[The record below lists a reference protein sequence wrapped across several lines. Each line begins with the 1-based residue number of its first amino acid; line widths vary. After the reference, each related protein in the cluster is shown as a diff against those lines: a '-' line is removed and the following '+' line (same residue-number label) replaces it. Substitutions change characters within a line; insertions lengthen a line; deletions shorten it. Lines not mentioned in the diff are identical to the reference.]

1 MAPQPSAF
9 STFSGMVSSQDR
21 GFLYGDGLFETVR
34 CCQGQLLL
42 WQQHRQRLIAGC
54 ARLSIAIDPVEL
66 DCQITEAIKCAPSA
80 DCIIK
85 VIVTR
90 GEGGRGYTPPTPGQ
104 STLLMQWHQ
113 LPADIDQHAREG
125 IDAFVCRHPLSVNPV
140 TAGLKHLNR
149 LDQVLAS
156 AELSQVSA
164 VLPTVREGLML
175 DVDGNLVEG
184 TRSNVFVVI
193 NNQLCTPDLGRA
205 GVEGVLRNRLIEVF
219 ESRGFDV
226 VIRHIHQQEIKH
238 CSEVFVCN
246 SVFGV
251 WPVMRL
257 ISVDMSNMTQS
268 QRAFSSHEMARLA
281 QQGWRA
287 EFPVQNG

>member
-1 MAPQPSAF
+1 MAPHPSACSAF
-9 STFSGMVSSQDR
+9 SGTVSSQDR

-34 CCQGQLLL
+34 CRQGQLLL

-54 ARLSIAIDPVEL
+54 ARLAIAFDPVEL
-66 DCQITEAIKCAPSA
+66 DDQIKEAIKRTPSA
-80 DCIIK
+80 DCILK

-90 GEGGRGYTPPTPGQ
+90 GEGGRGYTPPTPAR

-113 LPADIDQHAREG
+113 LPADIAQHARDG
-125 IDAFVCRHPLSVNPV
+125 IDAIICCHPLSVNPV

-156 AELSQVSA
+156 AELSRVNA
-164 VLPTVREGLML
+164 VLPTVREGLMF
-175 DVDGNLVEG
+175 DIDGNLVEG

-205 GVEGVLRNRLIEVF
+205 GVEGVLRNHLIEVF

-257 ISVDMSNMTQS
+257 ISVGMSNMTQAQQEFPS
-268 QRAFSSHEMARLA
+268 NEMARLA
-281 QQGWRA
+281 QQHLLA

>member
-1 MAPQPSAF
+1 MAPQPTASSAF
-9 STFSGMVSSQDR
+9 SGTVSSQDR

-34 CCQGQLLL
+34 CRQGQLLL

-54 ARLSIAIDPVEL
+54 ARLAIAIDPTEL
-66 DCQITEAIKCAPSA
+66 DYQITEAIKRAPAA
-80 DCIIK
+80 DCILK

-90 GEGGRGYTPPTPGQ
+90 GEGGRGYTPPTPAR

-113 LPADIDQHAREG
+113 LPADIDQHARDG

-156 AELSQVSA
+156 VELSRVNA

-175 DVDGNLVEG
+175 DIDGNLVEG

-246 SVFGV
+246 SVLGV
-251 WPVMRL
+251 WPVLRL
-257 ISVDMSNMTQS
+257 ISVEASNMTQT
-268 QRAFSSHEMARLA
+268 QFEFSGTRMARLA
-281 QQGWRA
+281 QQGLLDD
-287 EFPVQNG
+287 FPVHNG